1 MAGGGPVV
9 AQNERPFWV
18 CLDLQQRKNIQVE
31 PCDYAP
37 DEPASGSRPIQRP
50 REQDPQPRSRVT
62 RAEPI
67 NAMEYWPRLLRTLD
81 RQYELRE
88 ILWTVPAKLLYA
100 LFIAFVAGLYLWK
113 RMWPRIQRRRLYD
126 AAKATRDPSKSAM
139 EDFLRRRVAAGEDT
153 LMLTSDQRPLH
164 WTPELL
170 RSLPLERFTY
180 LCQRLWQLRGLD
192 ARIVPIPD
200 RREDSLII
208 LRHPAAPDRDYGV
221 AWCRARMRESVG
233 PGLVNDLRL
242 EMDARGCDY
251 GALMCASDLNIG
263 ARDAVR
269 GTSIELKGVVTLM
282 IEIDAL
288 ADHDRASLF
297 ESNNLRS

>member
-1 MAGGGPVV
+1 MAGSGPVA
-9 AQNERPFWV
+9 AQDQRPFWV
-18 CLDLQQRKNIQVE
+18 CLDPQQRKNIQDE

-50 REQDPQPRSRVT
+50 RGQDLQPRSRVT
-62 RAEPI
+62 QSEPI
-67 NAMEYWPRLLRTLD
+67 NPTEYWPRLLRALD
-81 RQYELRE
+81 RQYGLRE
-88 ILWTVPAKLLYA
+88 ILWGMPAKLLYA
-100 LFIAFVAGLYLWK
+100 SLIAFAAAVYFWK
-113 RMWPRIQRRRLYD
+113 RSWPRIQRRRLYD
-126 AAKATRDPSKSAM
+126 AAKAKRGPHKSSM
-139 EDFLRRRVAAGEDT
+139 EDFLRRKVAAGDDAHV
-153 LMLTSDQRPLH
+153 LASDQRPLH

-192 ARIVPIPD
+192 AEIVQVAD
-200 RREDSLII
+200 RREDSLIA
-208 LRHPAAPDRDYGV
+208 LRHPAVPDRYYGV
-221 AWCRARMRESVG
+221 AWCRARLRESVG

-251 GALMCASDLNIG
+251 GAVMCPSDFNVG

-269 GTSIELKGVVTLM
+269 GTSIELKGAMTLI

-288 ADHDRASLF
+288 PDHDRASLF
-297 ESNNLRS
+297 ESTNLQS